1 MDNKK
6 KKFSTNRVAAYALS
20 GVMLASVIPY
30 NVFANAEK
38 TKNAINTVAEENG
51 SGLGIA
57 PAKGPVG
64 VKDAAKPEDTT
75 TSADAKDA
83 VHGYVGVLVGGDI
96 NADLA
101 AETGQR
107 FKPIEGVKVYFQ
119 WYEAKGN
126 RTSPTYYA
134 VSGAD
139 GQFHIKMKPYIGQ
152 DGKLV
157 KFDADTT
164 SSAGSESYKM
174 WVDES
179 TIPEG
184 YQLQYSTGEGVEFT
198 ERRVAGGGFQLGPN
212 RLVNYR
218 VLLMEKQDEAKMH
231 KEATPTGPQ
240 IFADPVGNVGQGAV
254 RGKVSWDY
262 ESAGGVQWGIVSTPT
277 SPAEGVTVTASYL
290 SDYALK
296 QIYSADTAKMLGL
309 SKPSDIR
316 GSGWTFKLETQLQE
330 WIAQQVAAD
339 KDKWIAETV
348 SAVTNA
354 EGDYKI
360 QFKGT
365 WGPNWN
371 DESVANY
378 TPPRTWSEEEK
389 ARLGTVAEN
398 AKDGSFL
405 SGALS
410 KNEKHIN
417 SNWLFISTKDT
428 DDVVK
433 RTPWNYNWYTGS
445 DNGWGIHGG
454 WAQAAFGVSTV
465 QAAHSTRADF
475 NLAPA
480 EIKFNITNFDTQA
493 NTATPGDVAK
503 TNTQGLPY
511 KNTNDSFKIVWY
523 DQEGK
528 KIKEEPTQ
536 KPTSTGALAEGTF
549 DTKNVKETK
558 TFIAKLHY
566 VDSKGN
572 LGQALAQDAFTVKVG
587 KIVVSAYDDVNIAN
601 PAAKENEGATYKAE
615 GLPEGLTIDKNT
627 GTVSGKAKVPGK
639 YTVTVAT
646 SILDEDSGEIMEG
659 TSNYTALVT
668 DSPLEHGEV
677 GVEYNKTVKPSEVAG
692 YVFKNISAKFIDG
705 KAIDGLTIAGDQISG
720 KPTKKVEATQE
731 DPNVEVTY
739 DIYKLNEKGEE
750 VLIKKGHVDKV
761 PLSIKDGEATNYE
774 PKYEEVDGKVGTE
787 ATVKAP
793 TFTDKDGKPA
803 TPKNVTYEL
812 GEGAPTGAKVNAD
825 GSVTYTPVEADA
837 EKAVKIPVVVKYSDG
852 STDNVN
858 AVINVTKNATTADKV
873 KELGGLNP
881 QTIKVWKGDKFDW
894 AKGVVAADDNNSK
907 EVKALLDAA
916 TITDKAGR
924 NSNEAGKS
932 EGTLLVTF
940 ADGSSVEVPKQMLIV
955 SDHIVTIDPNDPN
968 APIKDDLPSDKI
980 EVKFVKSTGVKEVK
994 TTGTTYVKPGIT
1006 FKDSDFPEVTVDTE
1020 NGYDEQVTWTPANR
1034 IIDIDKPGYVKR
1046 GGYFRFVAKATLED
1060 IIDRTNNPEAPTPDG
1075 YVRVTFTN
1083 GDGVNDIANN
1093 KVYDVKSGTALTA
1106 DKYPEVTAKDG
1117 YENPTWSVAP
1127 GTAITADNATITAT
1141 ATMVQKDNEKYEA
1154 TGETIT
1160 KNYGEATEEAEVL
1173 GKVTTDY
1180 PADAEKQPTKALK
1193 AGQTLPDGKT
1203 SGNFDVVVEVTYPD
1217 GTKDEATVTVK
1228 VAKSNAETYEPTVEK
1243 ETVKKGGT
1251 VDLTDNVTNKDDLPE
1266 GTTIKDVTPEGA
1278 IDTETP
1284 GDYTGKVEVT
1294 YPDGSKET
1302 VDVPVTV
1309 TEADNETYEAT
1320 GGEIDKEFGKATE
1333 EAEVLGKV
1341 TTDYPADAEKQPTK
1355 ALKVGQTLPD
1365 GKTSGNFD
1373 VVVEVTYPDGTKDE
1387 ATVTVKVAKSN
1398 AETYEP
1404 TVEKETVK
1412 KGGTVDLTDN
1422 VTNKDDLPEGTTVK
1436 DVTPEGAI
1444 DTETPGDYTGKV
1456 EVTYPDGSK
1465 ETVDVP
1471 VTVTEADNETYEATG
1486 GEIDKEFGKAT
1497 EEAEVLGKVTTDYPA
1512 DAEKQPTKALKAGQ
1526 TLPDGK
1532 TSGNFD
1538 VVVEVTYPDG
1548 TKDEATVTVKVAKSN
1563 AETYEPTVE
1572 KETVKKGGTVDLTDN
1587 VTNKDDLPEG
1597 TTVKDVTPE
1606 GAIDTETPGDYT
1618 GKVEV
1623 TYPDGSKETV
1633 DVPVTVTEADNE
1645 TYEATGGEIDKEFGK
1660 ATEEAE
1666 VLGKVTTDYPA
1677 DAEKQPTK
1685 ALKAGQTLPD
1695 GKTSGN
1701 FDVVVEVTYPDGTK
1715 DEATVTVKVAK
1726 SNAETYEPTVEKETV
1741 KKGGT
1746 VDLTDNVTNK
1756 DDLPEG
1762 TTVKDVTPEGAIDT
1776 ETPGDYTGKVEVT
1789 YPDGS
1794 KETVDV
1800 PVTVTEADNETY
1812 EATGGEIDKEFGKA
1826 TEEAEVLGKVTTD
1839 YPADAEKQPTKA
1851 LKAGQTLPDGKTSGN
1866 FDVVVEVTYPDGTK
1880 DEATVTVKV
1889 AKSNAETY
1897 EPTVEKETVKKGGTV
1912 DLTDNVTNKDDL
1924 PEGTTVKDVTPEGT
1938 IDTKVPG
1945 DYTGKV
1951 EVTYPDGSK
1960 ETVDVP
1966 VTVTDTTAPE
1976 KDADK
1981 YQPEVAKEE
1990 VKKGGTV
1997 DLKDNVTNLDKL
2009 PKGTTVK
2016 DVTPEGTID
2025 TKVPGDYTGK
2035 VEVTYPDGSKE
2046 TVDVPVTVTDTTA
2059 PEKDSDKYEP
2069 TVSKEE
2075 VNKGGKVDLTDNVTN
2090 LDKLPEGTK
2099 VEDVTPEGAIDTET
2113 PGDYTGKIKVTYP
2126 DGSSEEKE
2134 VPVTVK
2140 DTTTPAEKDADKYEP
2155 TVKKEEVEKG
2165 GKVDLTDNVTN
2176 LDKLPE
2182 GTKVEDVTP
2191 EGAIDTETPGDYTG
2205 KIKVTYPD
2213 GSSEEKEVPVTVK
2226 DTTTPAEKDADKYE
2240 PTVKKEEVEKGG
2252 KVDLTDNVT
2261 NLDKLPEGTKV
2272 EDVTPEGAI
2281 DTETPGDY
2289 TGKIKVTYPD
2299 GSSEEKEVPVTVKD
2313 TTPTKTDA
2321 EKYPAQ
2327 DPNKTKV
2334 EDKNNLTDDEK
2345 DKVKEEVKK
2354 ANPEAKDVIVD
2365 DKGNA
2370 ELTYPDGSKNTIP
2383 ADKTVTE
2390 KENGSTGGD
2399 DGYRPG
2405 HGGSDV
2411 FDRLFKRHDY
2421 TPTYPVKTV
2430 VPEKTEYGTPVRD
2443 TLWYVFHINEFE
2455 YEVVRNG
2462 VVTKRLMDVT
2472 PVLQN
2477 DRTML
2482 PLRYV
2487 AEALQA
2493 DVKWDAKTRTAT
2505 FTKDGLTASIQID
2518 SDEIVLSN
2526 GKTVKMDSK
2535 PLNINDRILVSV
2547 TNVANVFGLTNG
2559 NTKDNADQD
2568 IEWEQQDKSAT
2579 IYIRR

>member
-6 KKFSTNRVAAYALS
+6 KKFNTNRVAAYALS

-30 NVFANAEK
+30 NVFATEDKALEAANQTIQLQNEQ
-38 TKNAINTVAEENG
+38 TT
-51 SGLGIA
+51 GIA
-57 PAKGPVG
+57 TRDAEGDIPSGTITNDAPNAVHAFVG
-64 VKDAAKPEDTT
+64 VQT
-75 TSADAKDA
+75 
-83 VHGYVGVLVGGDI
+83 GGDA
-96 NADLA
+96 NLPLA
-101 AETGQR
+101 GATGQQ
-107 FKPIEGVKVYFQ
+107 FKPIQGVKAYFQ
-119 WYEAKGN
+119 WFEDGGYV
-126 RTSPTYYA
+126 SPVYSA
-134 VSGAD
+134 VSDANGRLNIAC
-139 GQFHIKMKPYIGQ
+139 KPYVAS
-152 DGKLV
+152 DGKII

-164 SSAGSESYKM
+164 VSGGHEKYRF
-174 WVDES
+174 WVDQS
-179 TIPEG
+179 TIPVE
-184 YQLQYSTGEGVEFT
+184 YQLQYITGEQVVFPQGIAT
-198 ERRVAGGGFQLGPN
+198 ITQGGSGSDTPKN
-212 RLVNYR
+212 THENWKI
-218 VLLMEKQDEAKMH
+218 LLMQKPKADMH
-231 KEATPTGPQ
+231 KNATETQKQANGGY
-240 IFADPVGNVGQGAV
+240 IK
-254 RGKVSWDY
+254 GKVSWDY
-262 ESAGGVQWGIVSTPT
+262 NSPSGGVQWKYIAHQTTP
-277 SPAEGVTVTASYL
+277 ANGVTVKASYL
-290 SDYALK
+290 SDYAMK
-296 QIYSADTAKMLGL
+296 KIYSDEMAVKL
-309 SKPSDIR
+309 SLSGSSAIR
-316 GSGWTFKLETQLQE
+316 GRGWTSKLEGQLQDE
-330 WIAQQVAAD
+330 IRKQM
-339 KDKWIAETV
+339 KGEEDKWIAETV
-348 SAVTNA
+348 TANTND
-354 EGDYKI
+354 EGDYI
-360 QFKGT
+360 LQFKGT
-365 WGPNWN
+365 WGYKQNS
-371 DESVANY
+371 DVANGY
-378 TPPRTWSEEEK
+378 TEEAGKWGWTQE
-389 ARLGTVAEN
+389 AIDRLGTVADN
-398 AKDGSFL
+398 ASDGSFNDA
-405 SGALS
+405 ALNY
-410 KNEKHIN
+410 NEKHIN
-417 SNWLFISTKDT
+417 LDWLFVSTEGT
-428 DDVVK
+428 ENLRVM
-433 RTPWNYNWYTGS
+433 TPYNNNWYTAMNS
-445 DNGWGIHGG
+445 DWGIHSG
-454 WAQAAFGVSTV
+454 WSGLSNLKEFSVGVTNIANRSMK
-465 QAAHSTRADF
+465 SDF
-475 NLAPA
+475 ILGIN
-480 EIKFNITNFDTQA
+480 KVNFNITNFDSGA
-493 NTATPGDVAK
+493 NTAIPGDCAQ
-503 TNTQGLPY
+503 TSTTGLPY
-511 KNTNDSFKIVWY
+511 SYTSDKFRIVWY
-523 DQEGK
+523 DDAGNVVKTGTPE
-528 KIKEEPTQ
+528 
-536 KPTSTGALAEGTF
+536 KPSSTGMLPSLPL
-549 DTKNVKETK
+549 DTNKDVPGGVTK
-558 TFIAKLHY
+558 TTEFTAKLY
-566 VDSKGN
+566 RVDSN
-572 LGQALAQDAFTVKVG
+572 NNNAELIAVDSFTVEVSHLFISRYDEVS
-587 KIVVSAYDDVNIAN
+587 IVN
-601 PAAKENEGATYKAE
+601 PKASDKEMEGAIYSADN
-615 GLPEGLTIDKNT
+615 LPNDLKIDSSNGTI
-627 GTVSGKAKVPGK
+627 SGKAE
-639 YTVTVAT
+639 T
-646 SILDEDSGEIMEG
+646 SGLYNSIFKTILNDKNSGEIKGERVR
-659 TSNYTALVT
+659 YIAVT
-668 DSPLEHGEV
+668 DSPLASGQV
-677 GVEYNKTVKPSEVAG
+677 GVPYSQDVKPVPE
-692 YVFKNISAKFIDG
+692 KDPKD
-705 KAIDGLTIAGDQISG
+705 KAYIYKMKSVNFISG
-720 KPTKKVEATQE
+720 KEVEGLKVEGDATNGFKITGTPKEEAKATE
-731 DPNVEVTY
+731 DVGQGLLGPNVEVIY
-739 DIYKLNEKGEE
+739 DIYKSNDQGEE
-750 VLIKKGHVDKV
+750 ILIKENHKDLV
-761 PLSIKDGEATNYE
+761 PLIIESTKENSSYE
-774 PKYEEVDGKVGTE
+774 PEYKAVDGKVGEEAKVAAPKFLDEKSTE
-787 ATVKAP
+787 TQ
-793 TFTDKDGKPA
+793 KPEA
-803 TPKNVTYEL
+803 NPQ
-812 GEGAPTGAKVNAD
+812 PTGMTFALAD
-825 GSVTYTPVEADA
+825 GYTGTAKIDAKTGAITYTPVDGDA

-1160 KNYGEATEEAEVL
+1160 KNYGE
-1173 GKVTTDY
+1173 
-1180 PADAEKQPTKALK
+1180 
-1193 AGQTLPDGKT
+1193 
-1203 SGNFDVVVEVTYPD
+1203 
-1217 GTKDEATVTVK
+1217 
-1228 VAKSNAETYEPTVEK
+1228 
-1243 ETVKKGGT
+1243 
-1251 VDLTDNVTNKDDLPE
+1251 
-1266 GTTIKDVTPEGA
+1266 
-1278 IDTETP
+1278 
-1284 GDYTGKVEVT
+1284 
-1294 YPDGSKET
+1294 
-1302 VDVPVTV
+1302 
-1309 TEADNETYEAT
+1309 
-1320 GGEIDKEFGKATE
+1320 
-1333 EAEVLGKV
+1333 
-1341 TTDYPADAEKQPTK
+1341 
-1355 ALKVGQTLPD
+1355 
-1365 GKTSGNFD
+1365 
-1373 VVVEVTYPDGTKDE
+1373 
-1387 ATVTVKVAKSN
+1387 
-1398 AETYEP
+1398 
-1404 TVEKETVK
+1404 
-1412 KGGTVDLTDN
+1412 
-1422 VTNKDDLPEGTTVK
+1422 
-1436 DVTPEGAI
+1436 
-1444 DTETPGDYTGKV
+1444 
-1456 EVTYPDGSK
+1456 
-1465 ETVDVP
+1465 
-1471 VTVTEADNETYEATG
+1471 
-1486 GEIDKEFGKAT
+1486 
-1497 EEAEVLGKVTTDYPA
+1497 
-1512 DAEKQPTKALKAGQ
+1512 
-1526 TLPDGK
+1526 
-1532 TSGNFD
+1532 
-1538 VVVEVTYPDG
+1538 
-1548 TKDEATVTVKVAKSN
+1548 
-1563 AETYEPTVE
+1563 
-1572 KETVKKGGTVDLTDN
+1572 
-1587 VTNKDDLPEG
+1587 
-1597 TTVKDVTPE
+1597 
-1606 GAIDTETPGDYT
+1606 
-1618 GKVEV
+1618 
-1623 TYPDGSKETV
+1623 
-1633 DVPVTVTEADNE
+1633 
-1645 TYEATGGEIDKEFGK
+1645 

-2226 DTTTPAEKDADKYE
+2226 DTT
-2240 PTVKKEEVEKGG
+2240 
-2252 KVDLTDNVT
+2252 
-2261 NLDKLPEGTKV
+2261 
-2272 EDVTPEGAI
+2272 
-2281 DTETPGDY
+2281 
-2289 TGKIKVTYPD
+2289 
-2299 GSSEEKEVPVTVKD
+2299 
-2313 TTPTKTDA
+2313 PTKTDA

-2354 ANPEAKDVIVD
+2354 ANPEAKDVTVD

-2405 HGGSDV
+2405 HGGSDI

-2472 PVLQN
+2472 PVLKN
-2477 DRTML
+2477 GRTML

-2568 IEWEQQDKSAT
+2568 IEWEQEDKSAT